1 MEKNSLGGV
10 FLIFAINNM
19 ENNEDRGKLEAIYKL
34 YIKDILYVSYDILKD
49 HFEAEDVAQS
59 TIIKLAENIQKI
71 EVANSRKTRAFAVI
85 IAKNLSRNIYNNRK
99 HKKTIPIDEIIEP
112 CFKSQDETPEAYV
125 LRLDNSEWIARKLS
139 KIKDEYAE
147 ILTLRYTYDYS
158 IKEIAPLLDITEGNV
173 RIRLLRA
180 KEALR
185 KVMEVDCDETIR
197 NKSN

>member
-1 MEKNSLGGV
+1 MLFV
-10 FLIFAINNM
+10 INNI
-19 ENNEDRGKLEAIYKL
+19 ENNEDRGKLETIYKL

-49 HFEAEDVAQS
+49 YYEAEDVAQS

-71 EVANSRKTRAFAVI
+71 EVANSHKTRAFAVI

-112 CFKSQDETPEAYV
+112 CFTSQDETPEEYV
-125 LRLDNSEWIARKLS
+125 LRLDNSEWIAKKLS

-147 ILTLRYTYDYS
+147 ILTLRYTYDYN

-180 KEALR
+180 KDALR
-185 KVMEVDCDETIR
+185 KVMEGDCDETIR